1 MKTIRASF
9 QQVRVPSSVI
19 VRRKKGNVWDNY
31 DRVKQLGSGAF
42 GDVFLARQKLSGR
55 EYVIKSLRLTNT
67 NPKKDLD
74 LVHQFKAEFDVCRK
88 LHHLNVVRVFEMY
101 LDPYAIVMELAR
113 GG

>member
-1 MKTIRASF
+1 MLKTIRASF
-9 QQVRVPSSVI
+9 QQFRVPSSVI

-88 LHHLNVVRVFEMY
+88 LHHLNVVRVFEM
-101 LDPYAIVMELAR
+101 LKKNFPKKIF
-113 GG
+113 G